1 MRGAVAAGTPILV
14 QPGAPLRPAA
24 IYDTNGAIVTAAVTE
39 NGGEAAFLGAI
50 RDGRIVRIRLERPA
64 AREIHPVM
72 LIAGPDSWQVVDAA
86 AAFEAIPLAECGSIN
101 ISARRFSATAR

>member
-1 MRGAVAAGTPILV
+1 MPERARLKLLESFPNQVRAQIETARRRVTYAGAVAA
-14 QPGAPLRPAA
+14 APDPR
-24 IYDTNGAIVTAAVTE
+24 I
-39 NGGEAAFLGAI
+39 AAFLGAI